1 MGTPHQTKIN
11 QLTNTESL
19 FSNIKIL
26 VEDEDIQIMLRISS
40 TFDVATD
47 GSHDQATGKLAYGWV
62 IAVNTQV
69 IASGQGPAPS
79 HPDLAESF
87 RAESYGLAS
96 AAAFLNLLVMA
107 FSLDTTTHK
116 WNFHIDSLTLINRM
130 NKHATENPTS
140 KWNQWPAIDIT
151 TRAHRLLGN
160 IPATYFHVRGHQN
173 RTSHPPD
180 LIAQMNGMADEL
192 ATQQREAMKGPK
204 LEVDGNFCHIV
215 IKDRCITRE
224 SQKWLLEM
232 FGKVPIQKY
241 YYDKYKWTQATFDD
255 INWGKTIYGVLP
267 NSATDGCQPT
277 TGFSEKRCRPI
288 NVAPSATT

>member
-1 MGTPHQTKIN
+1 
-11 QLTNTESL
+11 
-19 FSNIKIL
+19 
-26 VEDEDIQIMLRISS
+26 
-40 TFDVATD
+40 
-47 GSHDQATGKLAYGWV
+47 
-62 IAVNTQV
+62 
-69 IASGQGPAPS
+69 
-79 HPDLAESF
+79 
-87 RAESYGLAS
+87 
-96 AAAFLNLLVMA
+96 
-107 FSLDTTTHK
+107 
-116 WNFHIDSLTLINRM
+116 
-130 NKHATENPTS
+130 
-140 KWNQWPAIDIT
+140 
-151 TRAHRLLGN
+151 
-160 IPATYFHVRGHQN
+160 
-173 RTSHPPD
+173 
-180 LIAQMNGMADEL
+180 MNGMADEL